1 MANFIKANTD
11 RLAHSALYITKEAG
25 LGYSHDSVQQTLFKL
40 FLNSRES
47 LAREI
52 AQRHP
57 EFSAVPKLMDTH
69 STMMLFSPE
78 KVGWEFARL
87 LSNELDLMI
96 PFYTSA
102 NWYAE
107 PEYVSLLLVYSCWAW
122 KDQRDQFGGFI
133 QELFDSLDQHDSLS
147 GGAKV
152 FLSVAMW
159 IWNYN
164 DFQNRVMTL
173 ASQTRTDSNNP
184 LSKNYTANKSQEIPD
199 KEARMKAAVAE
210 YWAKRKKSGRADD
223 SNNSKV
229 SQGANYIMKNM
240 DALVQVVTHLATSYH
255 LQDLSSKTIEGN
267 LMAEWMSRRAGVASV
282 IAQKHPEFRSFI
294 NQINRHDQ
302 ALAAN
307 DPEDD
312 LLSVLNSEAFE
323 VLDYYKTA
331 GWEQDPDFLSFHLVY
346 NCWVLK
352 WEKETHDKMIKQYF
366 SFLDMHKELSAAA
379 MLNLAVSLW
388 LWNYNDFQTLAAR
401 NIVKVHYGLIPRP

>member
-1 MANFIKANTD
+1 
-11 RLAHSALYITKEAG
+11 
-25 LGYSHDSVQQTLFKL
+25 
-40 FLNSRES
+40 
-47 LAREI
+47 
-52 AQRHP
+52 
-57 EFSAVPKLMDTH
+57 
-69 STMMLFSPE
+69 
-78 KVGWEFARL
+78 
-87 LSNELDLMI
+87 
-96 PFYTSA
+96 
-102 NWYAE
+102 
-107 PEYVSLLLVYSCWAW
+107 
-122 KDQRDQFGGFI
+122 
-133 QELFDSLDQHDSLS
+133 
-147 GGAKV
+147 
-152 FLSVAMW
+152 
-159 IWNYN
+159 
-164 DFQNRVMTL
+164 
-173 ASQTRTDSNNP
+173 
-184 LSKNYTANKSQEIPD
+184 
-199 KEARMKAAVAE
+199 
-210 YWAKRKKSGRADD
+210 
-223 SNNSKV
+223 
-229 SQGANYIMKNM
+229 MKNM